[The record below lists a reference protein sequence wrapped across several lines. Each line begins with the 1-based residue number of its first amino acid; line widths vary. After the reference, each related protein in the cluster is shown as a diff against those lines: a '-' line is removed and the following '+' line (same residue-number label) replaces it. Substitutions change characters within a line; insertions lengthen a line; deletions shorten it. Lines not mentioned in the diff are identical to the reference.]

1 MERSHLI
8 DIKAG
13 IVRAAGIHPLLRA
26 DLVLGFNQPG
36 PLMPPPTGKIPEKRL
51 VRLLLYDDLAD
62 FLAGHAGAQIWKRY
76 AQQRE
81 LTVTTRD

>member
-1 MERSHLI
+1 
-8 DIKAG
+8 
-13 IVRAAGIHPLLRA
+13 
-26 DLVLGFNQPG
+26 
-36 PLMPPPTGKIPEKRL
+36 MPPPTGKIPEKRL